1 MAQCLTLF
9 TAVDLLARDLGYV
22 DDAIHF
28 RTDCDAAIHGEE
40 SCVERFSYDR
50 IVFLV
55 ATLAWLLIHIR
66 WIVFLWTGRFF
77 RSWELVV
84 QDHDDEQA
92 SALLITTGSNH
103 SSSPRIQPGRE
114 DEQHEQQQPHTAARG
129 RRGARADRRGAAVH
143 GCGLCGGG
151 TFSRCECEQTE
162 EEQ

>member
-1 MAQCLTLF
+1 M
-9 TAVDLLARDLGYV
+9 GYS
-22 DDAIHF
+22 F
-28 RTDCDAAIHGEE
+28 
-40 SCVERFSYDR
+40 
-50 IVFLV
+50 FLV

-66 WIVFLWTGRFF
+66 WGSLSMDSGRFF